1 MAAYGEHVMNQ
12 AFIHNAI
19 LGVMPQ
25 ALATGLFISLCTI
38 QAPNGLA
45 NPDGS
50 PQTDG
55 NGNPIFVNV
64 AGLVNIPCTAPP
76 ITDNSIQATE
86 VKALA
91 EILSEEILHVLL
103 NSWYPQLQGG
113 VTEGWQAVV
122 DGTVYDLMGAES
134 DSQEQ
139 MTRLK
144 VRLAK
149 V

>member
-1 MAAYGEHVMNQ
+1 MNQ

-19 LGVMPQ
+19 ANVMPI
-25 ALATGLFISLCTI
+25 ALSTGLFVSLSTF
-38 QAPNGLA
+38 QQPNGLT

-50 PQTDG
+50 PQTDAD
-55 NGNPIFVNV
+55 GNPIFVDV
-64 AGLVNIPCTAPP
+64 AGLVNIPCMAPP
-76 ITDNSIQATE
+76 ITDGSIQATE
-86 VKALA
+86 VKALQ
-91 EILSEEILHVLL
+91 EILSEEMLHVLL
-103 NSWYPQLQGG
+103 NAWYPQIQGG
-113 VTEGWQAVV
+113 VTDGWQCVV

-134 DSQEQ
+134 DSQMQ